1 MLKAQFFIR
10 ENSLIIRF
18 QGELDQQYIEK
29 MRIKVTELINNY
41 HIKYLIINCKQ
52 LDFIDSSGIG
62 FILGRYNQL
71 KKINGE
77 IIICEMNDFIE
88 RIVRISGLIRIC
100 KIKRTENEAT
110 IYVEGCNGKIYENA
124 I

>member
-10 ENSLIIRF
+10 ENNLIIRF

-29 MRIKVTELINNY
+29 MRIKVSELISNY
-41 HIKYLIINCKQ
+41 RIKYLIINCSE

-62 FILGRYNQL
+62 FILGRFNQL
-71 KKINGE
+71 RNVGGE
-77 IIICEMNDFIE
+77 IIICEMSSFIE
-88 RIVRISGLIRIC
+88 RIVRISGLMRVC
-100 KIKRTENEAT
+100 KIKKTENEAT
-110 IYVEGCNGKIYENA
+110 MYVEGCNGKVYENA